1 LTAIAKLIRHTPGN
15 DLKAYFASRSAEFLE
30 SAIPWTGQ
38 KNVVIQQVLGIVDQL
53 DDVTRNRLTLDA
65 ERIERMTNE
74 VGQAAIMSVVDAGAR
89 AKLAAMDSHYA
100 RALWLYTTN
109 AAKFEQAADVSFFEN
124 ARSAR
129 TWDGYH
135 AVAGQIVKRDQA
147 SLGALEQEIQSLFAE
162 GDVCKAEVFER
173 ERIADDGKVS
183 RLIHVSVYRE
193 CMPNSTLVFRNKDL
207 DLLIFRPA
215 REVAFTYDPVSGAV
229 EVVSHTKDSRAKLAR
244 MFVKHLLGIDH
255 ETTPLPI
262 RRINMARFLDPRD
275 FAWDPQDGISS
286 VGVKLLKILPADGRA
301 FITIEPRD
309 KDDYPLE
316 ILQDLFGGHAPM
328 SAGCMVYEAILVV
341 QFKPDRVNPRGKK
354 ISVRLRHPN
363 GCDLTEKTAKE
374 RLLANKYLHRWE
386 IFEDVAS

>member
-1 LTAIAKLIRHTPGN
+1 MTAIAKLIRHTPGD

-30 SAIPWTGQ
+30 PAISWTGQ
-38 KNVVIQQVLGIVDQL
+38 KNAVIKQVLGIVDQL

-74 VGQAAIMSVVDAGAR
+74 VGQAAILSVVDAGAR
-89 AKLAAMDSHYA
+89 AKLAVMESHYA

-109 AAKFEQAADVSFFEN
+109 KAKFEQAADVSFFEN

-129 TWDGYH
+129 TWDGYY
-135 AVAGQIVKRDQA
+135 AVAGKSVKRDQA
-147 SLGALEQEIQSLFAE
+147 SLAALEKEVQSLFAE
-162 GDVCKAEVFER
+162 GDICKAEVFER
-173 ERIADDGKVS
+173 ERIADDGTVS

-207 DLLIFRPA
+207 DLLIFRPV
-215 REVAFTYDPVSGAV
+215 REVAFTYDSVSGAV
-229 EVVSHTKDSRAKLAR
+229 EVVSPTKDSRAKLAR
-244 MFVKHLLGIDH
+244 MFVKHLLGLDN

-275 FAWDPQDGISS
+275 FIWDPQDGIDS
-286 VGVKLLKILPADGRA
+286 VSVKLLKILPAGGRA
-301 FITIEPRD
+301 FLTIEPRE

-316 ILQDLFGGHAPM
+316 ILQDLFGGHTPM
-328 SAGCMVYEAILVV
+328 SAGCTVYEAVLVV

-374 RLLANKYLHRWE
+374 RLLAHKYLRLWE
-386 IFEDVAS
+386 IFEEVAS